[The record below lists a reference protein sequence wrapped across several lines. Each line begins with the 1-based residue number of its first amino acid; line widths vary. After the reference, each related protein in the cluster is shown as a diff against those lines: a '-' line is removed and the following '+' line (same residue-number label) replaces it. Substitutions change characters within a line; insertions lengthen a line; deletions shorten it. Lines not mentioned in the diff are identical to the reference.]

1 MTQRKAVSY
10 LSFQFGSNTQTLL
23 PLSALRMALIKCYSL
38 IGNYR
43 NPAPWTDSSLSSYTS
58 KRPPA

>member
-10 LSFQFGSNTQTLL
+10 LSFQFGSYTQGLL
-23 PLSALRMALIKCYSL
+23 PLNALRMALIKRYSL

-43 NPAPWTDSSLSSYTS
+43 NPKP
-58 KRPPA
+58 